1 MKYRIKRLI
10 KVSLN
15 KAKSRITMIME
26 GFIKDQYKS
35 VVLIDE
41 LHILLEG
48 DSAAV
53 VFVDLCEIPVDH
65 FLSNLYFQRLE
76 RIFHKF
82 SELGL
87 INQLLFAFLFMILQ

>member
-1 MKYRIKRLI
+1 MKYSIKRLI

-15 KAKSRITMIME
+15 IAHKWDNYDW

-41 LHILLEG
+41 LHIFLEG
-48 DSAAV
+48 NSAAV

-65 FLSNLYFQRLE
+65 FLSNLYFQRFE

-87 INQLLFAFLFMILQ
+87 INQLLFAFLFVILQ